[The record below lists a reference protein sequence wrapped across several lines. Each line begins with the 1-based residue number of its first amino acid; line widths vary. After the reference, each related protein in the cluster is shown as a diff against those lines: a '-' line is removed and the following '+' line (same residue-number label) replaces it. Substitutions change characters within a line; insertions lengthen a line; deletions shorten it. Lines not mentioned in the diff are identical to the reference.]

1 LYNGFL
7 RFSPLRKYLK
17 FKSNRKG
24 NFPKVGF
31 LTDER
36 LRELEKTLGVQIYKR
51 EFFEQALTHRS
62 YLQVLDA
69 PNSNSDSNDEEKE
82 QNKGIKYPSNERLEF
97 LGDSILGM
105 VIADY
110 LFSLHT
116 DFPEGELTKMRSWLV
131 NKNSLSIVARKIELD
146 EFLMLSHSAAKSLEQ
161 GSDSILADALEA
173 VIAAIYLDSGIEASK
188 KFILNSLLPVMLN
201 KNIMVDTNFKSI
213 LLEKAQSEGKEIPRY
228 EVINEEGP
236 DHEKEFTI
244 SVYIGEELLGT
255 GKGKTKK
262 QAEQNAASEALK
274 SIINY

>member
-1 LYNGFL
+1 MYNGFL
-7 RFSPLRKYLK
+7 RFSPLRKHLK
-17 FKSNRKG
+17 FKSSRKG
-24 NFPKVGF
+24 NFPRVGF

-36 LRELEKTLGVQIYKR
+36 LRELEKTLGVHIYNR

-62 YLQVLDA
+62 YLQVLDSS
-69 PNSNSDSNDEEKE
+69 NQNSDQSDETTNKE
-82 QNKGIKYPSNERLEF
+82 TKYPSNERLEF

-105 VIADY
+105 IAADY
-110 LFSLHT
+110 LFSLHS
-116 DFPEGELTKMRSWLV
+116 DFPEGELTKMRSWIV
-131 NKNSLSIVARKIELD
+131 NKNSLSIAAKKIELD
-146 EFLMLSHSAAKSLEQ
+146 EFLMLSHSAAKSLEH

-201 KNIMVDTNFKSI
+201 KNIMVDTNYKSI
-213 LLEKAQSEGKEIPRY
+213 LLEKAQSEGKEIPHY
-228 EVINEEGP
+228 IVINEEGP

-244 SVYIGEELLGT
+244 SVYIGDELLGT

-274 SIINY
+274 